1 MQEKKEI
8 RWIWIFVIGTYLVS
22 GMGYLLC
29 LVCEVA
35 YFIPILAPI
44 AFAFVVVHISKKA
57 IRIPW
62 KGSVGTGLL
71 VGAAIPIGYLGI
83 TFFLMLCLGH
93 KVEGSR
99 LTPEFLIELFLV
111 WPFAAVCEEVGW
123 RGVLLPLLK
132 KVTSYEKACLFDG
145 VIWFGWHIPLLLNR
159 ELVTEFPLWQGA
171 CFFLIEVLCIT
182 FIMGALSDS
191 KYGASIWVYISLHA
205 VHNILIQA
213 MVKAFGEGQA
223 KLINDGGYL
232 INLVLLVAAA
242 LFGWTRIRKRKKR

>member
-1 MQEKKEI
+1 MIGDCGITMQTIHGSIKPEIGYHIKKEHQ
-8 RWIWIFVIGTYLVS
+8 GK
-22 GMGYLLC
+22 GYAT
-29 LVCEVA
+29 E
-35 YFIPILAPI
+35 
-44 AFAFVVVHISKKA
+44 
-57 IRIPW
+57 
-62 KGSVGTGLL
+62 
-71 VGAAIPIGYLGI
+71 AAIACKDFIFEHTPFQRIYTYMKDTNVGSY
-83 TFFLMLCLGH
+83 
-93 KVEGSR
+93 KVAIKNGMQ
-99 LTPEFLIELFLV
+99 LIEEYEDSV
-111 WPFAAVCEEVGW
+111 NTIT
-123 RGVLLPLLK
+123 
-132 KVTSYEKACLFDG
+132 KVYAISRKEWEQQR

-242 LFGWTRIRKRKKR
+242 LFGWKRIRKRKKR

>member
-1 MQEKKEI
+1 MKDTNVGSYKVAIKNGMQ
-8 RWIWIFVIGTYLVS
+8 
-22 GMGYLLC
+22 
-29 LVCEVA
+29 
-35 YFIPILAPI
+35 
-44 AFAFVVVHISKKA
+44 
-57 IRIPW
+57 
-62 KGSVGTGLL
+62 
-71 VGAAIPIGYLGI
+71 
-83 TFFLMLCLGH
+83 
-93 KVEGSR
+93 
-99 LTPEFLIELFLV
+99 LIEEYEDSV
-111 WPFAAVCEEVGW
+111 NTIT
-123 RGVLLPLLK
+123 
-132 KVTSYEKACLFDG
+132 KVYAISRKEWEQQR

-242 LFGWTRIRKRKKR
+242 LFGWKRIRKRKKR